1 MNNNYKFRFKSIHV
15 WCAWFL
21 FHYTKEFN
29 SQLRRILD
37 TNICSNIIVEI
48 LASNIYIYIAI
59 AIVCIKRSATVWM
72 KNQNKNEQTNAGAGE
87 MNVKIPAHCVTG
99 VCDYA

>member
-1 MNNNYKFRFKSIHV
+1 MNNYYKFRFKSIHV

-37 TNICSNIIVEI
+37 TNICRNIIVEI
-48 LASNIYIYIAI
+48 LASNIYIYIV
-59 AIVCIKRSATVWM
+59 IVCIKRSATVWM

-87 MNVKIPAHCVTG
+87 TNVNIPAQCVTG
-99 VCDYA
+99 ECDYA